1 MNTAYVA
8 LGSNIGDRAG
18 YLQKALKEIN
28 REQTIRIFLIS
39 SIYETEPVGF
49 ESQPYFLNMAIAIK
63 TDDPA
68 EHLLAKLQ
76 SIESR
81 LDRVRNKEQNGPR
94 TMDLDILLFND
105 ENMEKNGLCIPH
117 PRMHERAFVLVPMA
131 EIAPREAIP
140 TCKQTIEHILHLMP
154 ERLRKE
160 VRLWKRQGQGEEF
173 GLFEN

>member
-8 LGSNIGDRAG
+8 LGSNMGDRAG
-18 YLQKALKEIN
+18 YLQKAL
-28 REQTIRIFLIS
+28 REMSHEQAIRIGLVS
-39 SIYETEPVGF
+39 SIYETEPVGV
-49 ESQPYFLNMAIAIK
+49 ESQPYFLNMAIAVK
-63 TDDPA
+63 TDEPA
-68 EHLLAKLQ
+68 DGLLEKLQ
-76 SIESR
+76 SIELR
-81 LDRVRNKEQNGPR
+81 LDRVRNKERNGPR

-131 EIAPREAIP
+131 EIAPREVIP
-140 TCKQTIEHILHLMP
+140 TDKQTIEHLLYSMP